1 MSVFKF
7 KKFTI
12 QQEKTAMKV
21 GTDAVLLGSW
31 CSLKNTPD
39 TILDVGAG
47 TGVISLIMAQ
57 RSKAT
62 TIDAVEIEENAYQ
75 QTVENFEASAW
86 GDRLF
91 CYHSSFQDFVSEMQ
105 EENEK
110 YELIISNPPFY
121 TDDFKTDDK
130 ARNNA
135 RFTIALSFEEL
146 LNGVSKLLSING
158 VFSTIIPFKEQEA
171 FVKTASNNNLFVNR
185 ICNVKGNVLSKTKR
199 SLLEF
204 SFQKTEVKKEELVI
218 ETQRH
223 QYTQDYINLT
233 QDFYLKM

>member
-91 CYHSSFQDFVSEMQ
+91 CYHSSFQNFVREMQ
-105 EENEK
+105 EENE
-110 YELIISNPPFY
+110 SMN
-121 TDDFKTDDK
+121 
-130 ARNNA
+130 
-135 RFTIALSFEEL
+135 L
-146 LNGVSKLLSING
+146 LFQIRHFIQMILKL
-158 VFSTIIPFKEQEA
+158 
-171 FVKTASNNNLFVNR
+171 R
-185 ICNVKGNVLSKTKR
+185 IKPVTTQG
-199 SLLEF
+199 LLLHF
-204 SFQKTEVKKEELVI
+204 L
-218 ETQRH
+218 
-223 QYTQDYINLT
+223 
-233 QDFYLKM
+233 LKNC